1 MKHSWHWMRTLLTLT
16 LVLTLCGLT
25 PAAVLDVGYAESA
38 AEGTTTA
45 AAYGMATADDVIVR
59 KQPSTS
65 ANYWFRINTGFV
77 CEILDTVVRGDTTWY
92 KVNSTHPTPNGR
104 TYIGYVRASFFRPLT
119 AEETEAYLAGGR
131 VNVTATPAPAQTPA
145 LTLQPSADD
154 ALVTAT
160 PANGS
165 DFPFDTSI
173 MGGTTSTPLVSMI
186 TPTPTNSQVTYG
198 TGEITASGTNFR
210 VAPSLSAGVIGKLN
224 SGTVVTLLAIPDT
237 IDENHWYQIRY
248 NGQEGYIQSN
258 FIRVLTA
265 AVTATP
271 QPSVYGTV
279 KLLYDSANLRDAP
292 NGTTRALWQGKGS
305 TLSVAGVSQDKG
317 GFTWYPVYYGTDNT
331 IYYVRSDVVEYT
343 AGSGV
348 INTPTPT
355 PASGSAY
362 GYVITTAAGV
372 NLRLSAGGEV
382 IVQVP
387 RNVVLTCI
395 GAPVQTSGS
404 SYLWYYVRYNNLAG
418 YIRGDFVRVCDQNGN
433 PLGEATA
440 APSVT
445 ATPVVYSGYVKLTK
459 TGVNLRVSP
468 AGRSQG
474 QYDIGLILPI
484 AGATVSSGRYQW
496 FCVRTPDGK
505 TGYVRSDCA
514 VPCDLNGNQ
523 VTVTPTPAPTTTT
536 SISTYG
542 YIQITKPSTNLRRTI
557 GGETIHQ
564 LAKESVWPLIG
575 TVITTNGVTWYPVS
589 ADGYTGFVRGDC
601 AYKLSATQE
610 ASYLAGKGIPKETP
624 APTGSIQQTSYVQTT
639 LDYVNLRQTASRDSK
654 SVAKVRTG
662 TVMAFN
668 ATTTAGTSTWY
679 RVVYNST
686 EVWVLG
692 SCVKVMTQA
701 EYQEWLNKNPGA
713 ATPQPDAAKGYI
725 VTTRNGVNIR
735 ATANGSSIL
744 TRVNKGTVLP
754 YYAENIKAGSYTWYL
769 IRLSNGTEG
778 YIRSDMVSKSNNN
791 GGVLPTATPA
801 PTGSPTAK
809 PSATYTTLRLGSTG
823 DAVTR
828 LVQELINQGY
838 YTGSVTNV
846 YTSAV
851 QAAVRAFQS
860 AKGLT
865 VDGIAGKQTQHA
877 LFGTVE
883 PGADDYTDYTFQFYP
898 AEKIDWYTGGIQQ
911 LWAKGASYKIYDVR
925 TGIVWWAR
933 RWAGYSHADIEPVT
947 AADTARLCQIYGV
960 NNAQEIWDK
969 NLWQRRPCLITIGNR
984 TFACSLFGMPHNPDG
999 DTIPDN
1005 NMTGQICMH
1014 FTNSKGHESG
1024 KVDTY
1029 HQQAIEYAWQNCPA
1043 GHK

>member
-25 PAAVLDVGYAESA
+25 PAAVPDVGYAESA
-38 AEGTTTA
+38 AEGTTAA

-119 AEETEAYLAGGR
+119 AEETEAYLASGR

-160 PANGS
+160 PASGS

-186 TPTPTNSQVTYG
+186 TPTPTTSQVTYG

-248 NGQEGYIQSN
+248 NGQEGYVQSN

-331 IYYVRSDVVEYT
+331 VYYVRSDVVEYT

-382 IVQVP
+382 IVQIP

-468 AGRSQG
+468 AGTSQG

-564 LAKESVWPLIG
+564 LANESVWPLIG

-662 TVMAFN
+662 TVLAFN

-725 VTTRNGVNIR
+725 VTTRDGVNIR

-754 YYAENIKAGSYTWYL
+754 YYTENIKAGSYTWYL

-778 YIRSDMVSKSNNN
+778 YIRSDMVSKSDNN
-791 GGVLPTATPA
+791 GGTLPTATPA

-846 YTSAV
+846 YTSTV

-883 PGADDYTDYTFQFYP
+883 PGADDYTDYNFQFYP

-911 LWAKGASYKIYDVR
+911 LWAKGASYKIYDVK

-933 RWAGYSHADIEPVT
+933 RWAGSSHADIEPVT

-960 NNAQEIWDK
+960 SNAQEIWDK

>member
-25 PAAVLDVGYAESA
+25 PAAVPDVGYAESA

-119 AEETEAYLAGGR
+119 AEETEAYLASGR

-440 APSVT
+440 APSDT

-662 TVMAFN
+662 TVLAFN

-725 VTTRNGVNIR
+725 VTTRDGVNIR
-735 ATANGSSIL
+735 ATANGSNIL
-744 TRVNKGTVLP
+744 TRVKKGTVLP
-754 YYAENIKAGSYTWYL
+754 YYTENIKAGSYTWYL

-791 GGVLPTATPA
+791 GGTLPTATPA
-801 PTGSPTAK
+801 PSGSPTTK

-851 QAAVRAFQS
+851 RAAVRAFQS

-883 PGADDYTDYTFQFYP
+883 PGADDYTDYNFQFYP

-911 LWAKGASYKIYDVR
+911 LWAKGASYKIYDVK

>member
-25 PAAVLDVGYAESA
+25 PAAVPDVGYAESA
-38 AEGTTTA
+38 AEGTTAA

-119 AEETEAYLAGGR
+119 AEETEAYLASGR

-160 PANGS
+160 PASGS

-186 TPTPTNSQVTYG
+186 TPTPTTSQVTYG

-224 SGTVVTLLAIPDT
+224 SGTVVTLLTIPDT

-331 IYYVRSDVVEYT
+331 VYYVRSDVVEYT

-624 APTGSIQQTSYVQTT
+624 APTGSIQQTNYVQTT

-662 TVMAFN
+662 TCWRSTPRPRRARPLGT
-668 ATTTAGTSTWY
+668 ALSTTPRKCGCW
-679 RVVYNST
+679 
-686 EVWVLG
+686 
-692 SCVKVMTQA
+692 
-701 EYQEWLNKNPGA
+701 A
-713 ATPQPDAAKGYI
+713 A
-725 VTTRNGVNIR
+725 
-735 ATANGSSIL
+735 
-744 TRVNKGTVLP
+744 
-754 YYAENIKAGSYTWYL
+754 
-769 IRLSNGTEG
+769 
-778 YIRSDMVSKSNNN
+778 
-791 GGVLPTATPA
+791 
-801 PTGSPTAK
+801 
-809 PSATYTTLRLGSTG
+809 
-823 DAVTR
+823 
-828 LVQELINQGY
+828 
-838 YTGSVTNV
+838 
-846 YTSAV
+846 
-851 QAAVRAFQS
+851 
-860 AKGLT
+860 
-865 VDGIAGKQTQHA
+865 
-877 LFGTVE
+877 
-883 PGADDYTDYTFQFYP
+883 
-898 AEKIDWYTGGIQQ
+898 
-911 LWAKGASYKIYDVR
+911 ASR
-925 TGIVWWAR
+925 
-933 RWAGYSHADIEPVT
+933 
-947 AADTARLCQIYGV
+947 
-960 NNAQEIWDK
+960 
-969 NLWQRRPCLITIGNR
+969 
-984 TFACSLFGMPHNPDG
+984 
-999 DTIPDN
+999 
-1005 NMTGQICMH
+1005 
-1014 FTNSKGHESG
+1014 
-1024 KVDTY
+1024 
-1029 HQQAIEYAWQNCPA
+1029 
-1043 GHK
+1043 

>member
-25 PAAVLDVGYAESA
+25 PAAVPDVGYAESA

-119 AEETEAYLAGGR
+119 AEETEAYLASGR

-160 PANGS
+160 PASGS

-186 TPTPTNSQVTYG
+186 TPTPTTSQVTYG

-224 SGTVVTLLAIPDT
+224 SGTVVTLLTIPDT

-305 TLSVAGVSQDKG
+305 TLSVAGISQDKG

-331 IYYVRSDVVEYT
+331 VYYVRSDVVEYT

-624 APTGSIQQTSYVQTT
+624 APTGSIQQTNYVQTT

-662 TVMAFN
+662 TVLAFN

-725 VTTRNGVNIR
+725 VTTRDGVNIR

-744 TRVNKGTVLP
+744 TRVKKGTVLP
-754 YYAENIKAGSYTWYL
+754 YYTENIRAGSYTWYL

-778 YIRSDMVSKSNNN
+778 YIRSDMVSKSDNN
-791 GGVLPTATPA
+791 GGTLPTATPA
-801 PTGSPTAK
+801 PTGSPTTK

-828 LVQELINQGY
+828 LVQELINQDY

-911 LWAKGASYKIYDVR
+911 LWAKGASYKIYDVK

>member
-25 PAAVLDVGYAESA
+25 PAAVPDVGYAESA
-38 AEGTTTA
+38 AEGTTAA

-119 AEETEAYLAGGR
+119 AEETEAYLASGR

-160 PANGS
+160 PAGGS

-186 TPTPTNSQVTYG
+186 TPTPTTSQVIYG

-224 SGTVVTLLAIPDT
+224 SGTVVTLLTIPDT

-248 NGQEGYIQSN
+248 NGQEGYVQSN

-271 QPSVYGTV
+271 QPSVYGTA

-331 IYYVRSDVVEYT
+331 VYYVRSDVVEYT

-468 AGRSQG
+468 AGTSQG

-514 VPCDLNGNQ
+514 APCDLNGNQ

-654 SVAKVRTG
+654 SVAKVRKG
-662 TVMAFN
+662 TVLAFN

-725 VTTRNGVNIR
+725 VTTRDGVNIR

-754 YYAENIKAGSYTWYL
+754 YYTENIKAGSYTWYL

-778 YIRSDMVSKSNNN
+778 YIRSDMVSKSDNN
-791 GGVLPTATPA
+791 GGTLPTATPA

-823 DAVTR
+823 DAVIR

-883 PGADDYTDYTFQFYP
+883 PGADDYTDYNFQFYP

-911 LWAKGASYKIYDVR
+911 LWAKGASYKIYDVK

-933 RWAGYSHADIEPVT
+933 RWAGSSHADIEPVT

>member
-662 TVMAFN
+662 TVLAFN

-725 VTTRNGVNIR
+725 VTTRDGVNIR

-744 TRVNKGTVLP
+744 TRVKKGTVLP
-754 YYAENIKAGSYTWYL
+754 YYTENIKAGSYTWYL

-791 GGVLPTATPA
+791 GGTLPTATPA
-801 PTGSPTAK
+801 PTGSPATK

-838 YTGSVTNV
+838 YPGSVTNV

-851 QAAVRAFQS
+851 RAAVRAFQS

-883 PGADDYTDYTFQFYP
+883 PGADDYTDYNFQFYP

-1043 GHK
+1043 GRK

>member
-25 PAAVLDVGYAESA
+25 PAAVPNVGYAESA

-160 PANGS
+160 PASGS

-173 MGGTTSTPLVSMI
+173 MGGTTSTPLVSLI
-186 TPTPTNSQVTYG
+186 TPTPTTSQVTYG

-224 SGTVVTLLAIPDT
+224 SGTVVTLLTIPDT

-542 YIQITKPSTNLRRTI
+542 YIQIIKPSTNLRRTI

-601 AYKLSATQE
+601 AYKLSATQPATSRAR
-610 ASYLAGKGIPKETP
+610 ASRRKRPRLRAAFSRPVTFRRRWITSTSARRP
-624 APTGSIQQTSYVQTT
+624 AA
-639 LDYVNLRQTASRDSK
+639 TAS
-654 SVAKVRTG
+654 
-662 TVMAFN
+662 
-668 ATTTAGTSTWY
+668 
-679 RVVYNST
+679 
-686 EVWVLG
+686 
-692 SCVKVMTQA
+692 
-701 EYQEWLNKNPGA
+701 
-713 ATPQPDAAKGYI
+713 
-725 VTTRNGVNIR
+725 
-735 ATANGSSIL
+735 
-744 TRVNKGTVLP
+744 
-754 YYAENIKAGSYTWYL
+754 
-769 IRLSNGTEG
+769 
-778 YIRSDMVSKSNNN
+778 
-791 GGVLPTATPA
+791 
-801 PTGSPTAK
+801 
-809 PSATYTTLRLGSTG
+809 PSR
-823 DAVTR
+823 R
-828 LVQELINQGY
+828 C
-838 YTGSVTNV
+838 
-846 YTSAV
+846 
-851 QAAVRAFQS
+851 VRARCWHS
-860 AKGLT
+860 TPRPRRARPLGT
-865 VDGIAGKQTQHA
+865 A
-877 LFGTVE
+877 LSTTPRKCGC
-883 PGADDYTDYTFQFYP
+883 
-898 AEKIDWYTGGIQQ
+898 
-911 LWAKGASYKIYDVR
+911 WAAASR
-925 TGIVWWAR
+925 
-933 RWAGYSHADIEPVT
+933 
-947 AADTARLCQIYGV
+947 
-960 NNAQEIWDK
+960 
-969 NLWQRRPCLITIGNR
+969 
-984 TFACSLFGMPHNPDG
+984 
-999 DTIPDN
+999 
-1005 NMTGQICMH
+1005 
-1014 FTNSKGHESG
+1014 
-1024 KVDTY
+1024 
-1029 HQQAIEYAWQNCPA
+1029 
-1043 GHK
+1043 

>member
-25 PAAVLDVGYAESA
+25 PAAVPNVGYAESA
-38 AEGTTTA
+38 AEGTTAA

-119 AEETEAYLAGGR
+119 AEETEAYLASGR

-160 PANGS
+160 PASGS

-224 SGTVVTLLAIPDT
+224 SGTVVTLLTIPDT

-331 IYYVRSDVVEYT
+331 VYYVRSDVVEYT

-564 LAKESVWPLIG
+564 LANESVWPLIG

-662 TVMAFN
+662 TVLAFN

-754 YYAENIKAGSYTWYL
+754 YYVENIKAGSYTWYL

-791 GGVLPTATPA
+791 GGALPTATPA
-801 PTGSPTAK
+801 PSSSPTTK

-883 PGADDYTDYTFQFYP
+883 PGADDYTDYNFQFYP

-911 LWAKGASYKIYDVR
+911 LWAKGASYKIYDVK

-1043 GHK
+1043 GRK

>member
-662 TVMAFN
+662 TVLAFN

-725 VTTRNGVNIR
+725 VTTRDGVNIR
-735 ATANGSSIL
+735 ATANGSNIL
-744 TRVNKGTVLP
+744 TRVKKGTVLP

-791 GGVLPTATPA
+791 GGTLPTATPA
-801 PTGSPTAK
+801 PSGSPTTK

-883 PGADDYTDYTFQFYP
+883 PGADDYTDYNFQFYP

-911 LWAKGASYKIYDVR
+911 LWAKGASYKIYDVK

>member
-1 MKHSWHWMRTLLTLT
+1 
-16 LVLTLCGLT
+16 
-25 PAAVLDVGYAESA
+25 
-38 AEGTTTA
+38 
-45 AAYGMATADDVIVR
+45 MATADDVIVR

-119 AEETEAYLAGGR
+119 AEETEAYLASGR

-160 PANGS
+160 PASGS

-440 APSVT
+440 APSDT

-639 LDYVNLRQTASRDSK
+639 LAQPRQQVRREGAYGHGAGIQRHDHGGHVHLVPRCLQLHGSVGAGQLRQGD
-654 SVAKVRTG
+654 
-662 TVMAFN
+662 
-668 ATTTAGTSTWY
+668 
-679 RVVYNST
+679 
-686 EVWVLG
+686 
-692 SCVKVMTQA
+692 
-701 EYQEWLNKNPGA
+701 
-713 ATPQPDAAKGYI
+713 DA
-725 VTTRNGVNIR
+725 
-735 ATANGSSIL
+735 
-744 TRVNKGTVLP
+744 
-754 YYAENIKAGSYTWYL
+754 
-769 IRLSNGTEG
+769 
-778 YIRSDMVSKSNNN
+778 
-791 GGVLPTATPA
+791 
-801 PTGSPTAK
+801 
-809 PSATYTTLRLGSTG
+809 
-823 DAVTR
+823 
-828 LVQELINQGY
+828 
-838 YTGSVTNV
+838 
-846 YTSAV
+846 
-851 QAAVRAFQS
+851 
-860 AKGLT
+860 
-865 VDGIAGKQTQHA
+865 
-877 LFGTVE
+877 
-883 PGADDYTDYTFQFYP
+883 
-898 AEKIDWYTGGIQQ
+898 GGISGMAEQEPRR
-911 LWAKGASYKIYDVR
+911 GNAS
-925 TGIVWWAR
+925 A
-933 RWAGYSHADIEPVT
+933 
-947 AADTARLCQIYGV
+947 
-960 NNAQEIWDK
+960 
-969 NLWQRRPCLITIGNR
+969 
-984 TFACSLFGMPHNPDG
+984 
-999 DTIPDN
+999 
-1005 NMTGQICMH
+1005 
-1014 FTNSKGHESG
+1014 
-1024 KVDTY
+1024 
-1029 HQQAIEYAWQNCPA
+1029 
-1043 GHK
+1043 

>member
-575 TVITTNGVTWYPVS
+575 TVITTNGMTWYPVS

-662 TVMAFN
+662 TVLAFN

-692 SCVKVMTQA
+692 RCVKVMTQA

-725 VTTRNGVNIR
+725 VTTRDGVNIR
-735 ATANGSSIL
+735 ATANGSRIL

-754 YYAENIKAGSYTWYL
+754 YYTENIKAGSYTWYL

-791 GGVLPTATPA
+791 GGTLPTATPA
-801 PTGSPTAK
+801 PSGSPTTK

-883 PGADDYTDYTFQFYP
+883 PGADDYTDYNFQFYP

-1043 GHK
+1043 GRK

>member
-662 TVMAFN
+662 TVLAFN

-692 SCVKVMTQA
+692 RCVKVMTQA

-725 VTTRNGVNIR
+725 VTTRDGVNIR
-735 ATANGSSIL
+735 ATANGSRIL

-791 GGVLPTATPA
+791 GGTLPTATPA
-801 PTGSPTAK
+801 PTGSPATK

-883 PGADDYTDYTFQFYP
+883 PGADDYTDYNFQFYP

>member
-131 VNVTATPAPAQTPA
+131 VNVTATPAPAQTPT

-662 TVMAFN
+662 TVLAFN

-725 VTTRNGVNIR
+725 VTTRDGVNIR

-744 TRVNKGTVLP
+744 TRVKKGTVLP
-754 YYAENIKAGSYTWYL
+754 YYTENIKAGSYTWYL

-791 GGVLPTATPA
+791 GGTLPTATPA
-801 PTGSPTAK
+801 PTGSPATK

-883 PGADDYTDYTFQFYP
+883 PGADDYTDYNFQFYP

-911 LWAKGASYKIYDVR
+911 LWAKGASYKIYDVK

>member
-25 PAAVLDVGYAESA
+25 PAAVPDVGYAESA

-119 AEETEAYLAGGR
+119 AEETEAYLASGR

-160 PANGS
+160 PASGS

-173 MGGTTSTPLVSMI
+173 MGGTTSTPLVSLI
-186 TPTPTNSQVTYG
+186 TPTPTTSQVTYG

-248 NGQEGYIQSN
+248 NGQEGYVQSN

-331 IYYVRSDVVEYT
+331 VYYVRSDVVEYT

-523 VTVTPTPAPTTTT
+523 VTVTPTPTPTTTT

-624 APTGSIQQTSYVQTT
+624 APTGSIQQTNYVQTT

-662 TVMAFN
+662 TVLAFN

-725 VTTRNGVNIR
+725 VTTRDGVNIR

-744 TRVNKGTVLP
+744 TRVKKGTVLP
-754 YYAENIKAGSYTWYL
+754 YYTENIKAGSYTWYL

-791 GGVLPTATPA
+791 GGALPTATPA
-801 PTGSPTAK
+801 PSSSPTTK

-883 PGADDYTDYTFQFYP
+883 PGADDYTDYNFQFYP

-1043 GHK
+1043 GRK

>member
-25 PAAVLDVGYAESA
+25 PAAVPNVGYAESA

-119 AEETEAYLAGGR
+119 AEETEAYLASGR

-160 PANGS
+160 PASGS

-173 MGGTTSTPLVSMI
+173 MGGTTSTPLVSLI
-186 TPTPTNSQVTYG
+186 TPTPTTSQVTYG

-224 SGTVVTLLAIPDT
+224 SGTVVTLLTIPDT

-279 KLLYDSANLRDAP
+279 KLLYASANLRDAP

-331 IYYVRSDVVEYT
+331 VYYVRSDVVEYT

-523 VTVTPTPAPTTTT
+523 VTVTPTPTPTTTT

-564 LAKESVWPLIG
+564 LANESVWPLLG

-662 TVMAFN
+662 TVLAFN

-725 VTTRNGVNIR
+725 VTTRDGVNIR

-744 TRVNKGTVLP
+744 TRVKKGTVLP
-754 YYAENIKAGSYTWYL
+754 YYTENIKAGSYTWYL

-791 GGVLPTATPA
+791 GGALPTATPA

-883 PGADDYTDYTFQFYP
+883 PGTDDYTDYTFQFYP

>member
-25 PAAVLDVGYAESA
+25 PAAVPNVGYAESA

-119 AEETEAYLAGGR
+119 AEETEAYLASGR

-160 PANGS
+160 PASGS

-305 TLSVAGVSQDKG
+305 TLSVAGISQDKG

-331 IYYVRSDVVEYT
+331 VYYVRSDVVEYT

-433 PLGEATA
+433 PLGDAPA

-564 LAKESVWPLIG
+564 LANESVWPLIG

-624 APTGSIQQTSYVQTT
+624 TPTGSIQQTSYVQTT

-662 TVMAFN
+662 TVLAFN

-725 VTTRNGVNIR
+725 VTTRDGVNIR
-735 ATANGSSIL
+735 ATANGSRIL

-791 GGVLPTATPA
+791 GGTLPTATPA
-801 PTGSPTAK
+801 PSGSPTTK

-883 PGADDYTDYTFQFYP
+883 PGADDYTDYNFQFYP

-1043 GHK
+1043 GRK

>member
-25 PAAVLDVGYAESA
+25 PAAVPDVGYAESA
-38 AEGTTTA
+38 AEGTTAA

-119 AEETEAYLAGGR
+119 AEETEAYLASGR

-160 PANGS
+160 PASGS

-173 MGGTTSTPLVSMI
+173 MGGTTSTPLVSLI
-186 TPTPTNSQVTYG
+186 TPTPTTSQVTYG

-224 SGTVVTLLAIPDT
+224 SGTVVTLLTIPDT

-305 TLSVAGVSQDKG
+305 TLSVAGISQDKG

-459 TGVNLRVSP
+459 TGANLRVSP

-542 YIQITKPSTNLRRTI
+542 YIQIIKPSTNLRRTI

-564 LAKESVWPLIG
+564 LANESVWPLIG

-662 TVMAFN
+662 TVLAFN

-692 SCVKVMTQA
+692 RCVKVMTQA

-725 VTTRNGVNIR
+725 VTTRDGVNIR
-735 ATANGSSIL
+735 ATANGSNIL
-744 TRVNKGTVLP
+744 TRVKKGTVLP
-754 YYAENIKAGSYTWYL
+754 YYTENIKAGSYTWYL

-791 GGVLPTATPA
+791 GGTLPTATPA
-801 PTGSPTAK
+801 PTGSPATK

-828 LVQELINQGY
+828 RGPVLQNQGY

-851 QAAVRAFQS
+851 RAAVRAFQS

-883 PGADDYTDYTFQFYP
+883 PGADDYTDYNFQFYP

>member
-25 PAAVLDVGYAESA
+25 PAAVPDVGYAESA
-38 AEGTTTA
+38 AEGTTAA

-119 AEETEAYLAGGR
+119 AEETEAYLASGR

-160 PANGS
+160 PASGS

-186 TPTPTNSQVTYG
+186 TPTPTTSQVTYG

-224 SGTVVTLLAIPDT
+224 SGTVVTLLTIPDT

-331 IYYVRSDVVEYT
+331 VYYVRSDVVEYT

-601 AYKLSATQE
+601 AYKLSAIQE

-624 APTGSIQQTSYVQTT
+624 APTGSIQQTNYVQTT

-662 TVMAFN
+662 TVLAFN

-725 VTTRNGVNIR
+725 VTTRDGVNIR

-744 TRVNKGTVLP
+744 TRVKKGTVLP
-754 YYAENIKAGSYTWYL
+754 YYTENIKAGSYTWYL

-791 GGVLPTATPA
+791 GGALPTATPA
-801 PTGSPTAK
+801 PSSSPTTK

-828 LVQELINQGY
+828 LVQELIKQGY

-883 PGADDYTDYTFQFYP
+883 PGADDYTDYNFQFYP

-911 LWAKGASYKIYDVR
+911 LWAKGASYKIYDVK

-1043 GHK
+1043 GRK

>member
-25 PAAVLDVGYAESA
+25 PAAVPDVGYAESA
-38 AEGTTTA
+38 AEGTTAA

-119 AEETEAYLAGGR
+119 AEETEAYLASGR

-160 PANGS
+160 PASGS

-173 MGGTTSTPLVSMI
+173 MGGTTSTPLVSLI
-186 TPTPTNSQVTYG
+186 TPTPTTSQVTYG

-224 SGTVVTLLAIPDT
+224 SGTVVTLLTIPDT

-248 NGQEGYIQSN
+248 NGQEGYVQSN

-271 QPSVYGTV
+271 QPSVYGTA

-331 IYYVRSDVVEYT
+331 VYYVRSDVVEYT

-348 INTPTPT
+348 VNTPTPT

-382 IVQVP
+382 IVQIP

-433 PLGEATA
+433 
-440 APSVT
+440 
-445 ATPVVYSGYVKLTK
+445 
-459 TGVNLRVSP
+459 
-468 AGRSQG
+468 
-474 QYDIGLILPI
+474 
-484 AGATVSSGRYQW
+484 
-496 FCVRTPDGK
+496 
-505 TGYVRSDCA
+505 
-514 VPCDLNGNQ
+514 Q

-564 LAKESVWPLIG
+564 LANESVWPLIG

-662 TVMAFN
+662 TVLAFN

-725 VTTRNGVNIR
+725 VTTRDGVNIR

-754 YYAENIKAGSYTWYL
+754 YYTENIKAGSYTWYL

-778 YIRSDMVSKSNNN
+778 YIRSDMVSKSDNN
-791 GGVLPTATPA
+791 GGTLPTATPA

-865 VDGIAGKQTQHA
+865 MDGIAGKQTQHA

-883 PGADDYTDYTFQFYP
+883 PGADDYTDYNFQFYP

-911 LWAKGASYKIYDVR
+911 LWAKGASYKIYDVK

-933 RWAGYSHADIEPVT
+933 RWAGSSHADIEPVT

>member
-25 PAAVLDVGYAESA
+25 PAAVPDVGYAESA
-38 AEGTTTA
+38 AEGTTAA

-119 AEETEAYLAGGR
+119 AEETEAYLASGR
-131 VNVTATPAPAQTPA
+131 VNVTATPAPVQTPA

-160 PANGS
+160 PAGGS

-186 TPTPTNSQVTYG
+186 TPTPTTSQVTYG

-248 NGQEGYIQSN
+248 NGQEGYVQSN

-305 TLSVAGVSQDKG
+305 KLSVAGVSQDKG

-331 IYYVRSDVVEYT
+331 VYYVRSDVVEYT

-382 IVQVP
+382 IVQIP

-564 LAKESVWPLIG
+564 LANESVWPLIG

-662 TVMAFN
+662 TVLAFN

-725 VTTRNGVNIR
+725 VTTRDGVNIR

-754 YYAENIKAGSYTWYL
+754 YYTENIKAGSYTWYL

-778 YIRSDMVSKSNNN
+778 YIRSDMVSKSDNN
-791 GGVLPTATPA
+791 GGTLPTATPA

-883 PGADDYTDYTFQFYP
+883 PGADDYTDYNFQFYP

-911 LWAKGASYKIYDVR
+911 LWAKGASYKIYDVK

-933 RWAGYSHADIEPVT
+933 RWAGSSHADIEPVT

-960 NNAQEIWDK
+960 SNAQEIWDK

-1043 GHK
+1043 GRK

>member
-662 TVMAFN
+662 TVLAFN

-725 VTTRNGVNIR
+725 VTTRDGVNIR
-735 ATANGSSIL
+735 ATANGSNIL
-744 TRVNKGTVLP
+744 TRVKKGTVLP
-754 YYAENIKAGSYTWYL
+754 YYTENIKAGSYTWYL

-791 GGVLPTATPA
+791 GGTLPTATPA
-801 PTGSPTAK
+801 PSGSPTTK

-883 PGADDYTDYTFQFYP
+883 PGADDYTDYNFQFYP

-1043 GHK
+1043 GRK

>member
-25 PAAVLDVGYAESA
+25 PAAVPNVGYAESA
-38 AEGTTTA
+38 AEGTTAA

-160 PANGS
+160 PASGS

-186 TPTPTNSQVTYG
+186 TPTPTTSQVTYG

-224 SGTVVTLLAIPDT
+224 SGTVVTLLTIPDT

-305 TLSVAGVSQDKG
+305 TLSVAGISQDKG

-331 IYYVRSDVVEYT
+331 VYYVRSDVVEYT

-523 VTVTPTPAPTTTT
+523 VTVTPTPAPT
-536 SISTYG
+536 
-542 YIQITKPSTNLRRTI
+542 
-557 GGETIHQ
+557 
-564 LAKESVWPLIG
+564 
-575 TVITTNGVTWYPVS
+575 
-589 ADGYTGFVRGDC
+589 
-601 AYKLSATQE
+601 
-610 ASYLAGKGIPKETP
+610 
-624 APTGSIQQTSYVQTT
+624 GSIQQTSYVQTT

-662 TVMAFN
+662 TVLAFN

-692 SCVKVMTQA
+692 RCVKVMTQA

-725 VTTRNGVNIR
+725 VTTRDGVNIR
-735 ATANGSSIL
+735 ATANGSNIL
-744 TRVNKGTVLP
+744 TRVKKGTVLP
-754 YYAENIKAGSYTWYL
+754 YYTENIKAGSYTWYL

-791 GGVLPTATPA
+791 GGTLPTATPA
-801 PTGSPTAK
+801 PSGNPATK

-851 QAAVRAFQS
+851 RAAVRAFQS

-883 PGADDYTDYTFQFYP
+883 PGADDYTDYNFQFYP

-911 LWAKGASYKIYDVR
+911 LWAKGASYKIYDVK

>member
-186 TPTPTNSQVTYG
+186 TPTPTTSQVTYG

-271 QPSVYGTV
+271 RPSVYGTV

-662 TVMAFN
+662 TVLAFN

-725 VTTRNGVNIR
+725 VTTRDGVNIR
-735 ATANGSSIL
+735 ATANGSRIL

-791 GGVLPTATPA
+791 GGTLPTATPA
-801 PTGSPTAK
+801 PTGSPATK

-883 PGADDYTDYTFQFYP
+883 PGADDYTDYNFQFYP

>member
-25 PAAVLDVGYAESA
+25 PAAVPDVGYAESA

-271 QPSVYGTV
+271 RPSVYGTV

-662 TVMAFN
+662 TVLAFN

-692 SCVKVMTQA
+692 RCVKVMTQA

-725 VTTRNGVNIR
+725 VTTRDGVNIR
-735 ATANGSSIL
+735 ATANGSRIL

-791 GGVLPTATPA
+791 GGTLPTATPA
-801 PTGSPTAK
+801 PSGSPTTK

-883 PGADDYTDYTFQFYP
+883 PGADDYTDYNFQFYP

-911 LWAKGASYKIYDVR
+911 LWAKGASYKIYDVK

>member
-25 PAAVLDVGYAESA
+25 PAAVPDVGYAESA

-119 AEETEAYLAGGR
+119 AEETEAYLASGR

-305 TLSVAGVSQDKG
+305 TLSVAGISQDKG

-331 IYYVRSDVVEYT
+331 VYYVRSDVVEYT

-662 TVMAFN
+662 TVLAFN

-692 SCVKVMTQA
+692 RCVKVMTQA

-725 VTTRNGVNIR
+725 VTTRDGVNIR

-744 TRVNKGTVLP
+744 TRVKKGTVLP
-754 YYAENIKAGSYTWYL
+754 YYTENIKAGSYTWYL

-791 GGVLPTATPA
+791 GGTLPTATPA
-801 PTGSPTAK
+801 PSGSPTTK

-838 YTGSVTNV
+838 YPGSVTNV

-851 QAAVRAFQS
+851 RAAVRAFQS

-883 PGADDYTDYTFQFYP
+883 PGADDYTDYNFQFYP

-911 LWAKGASYKIYDVR
+911 LWAKGASYKIYDVK

>member
-25 PAAVLDVGYAESA
+25 PAAVPDVGYAESA
-38 AEGTTTA
+38 AEGTTAA

-119 AEETEAYLAGGR
+119 AEETEAYLASGR

-160 PANGS
+160 PASGS

-173 MGGTTSTPLVSMI
+173 MGGTTSTPLVSLI

-224 SGTVVTLLAIPDT
+224 SGTVVTLLTIPDT

-271 QPSVYGTV
+271 QPSVYGTA

-331 IYYVRSDVVEYT
+331 VYYVRSDVVEYT

-348 INTPTPT
+348 INTPRPT

-445 ATPVVYSGYVKLTK
+445 ATP
-459 TGVNLRVSP
+459 
-468 AGRSQG
+468 
-474 QYDIGLILPI
+474 
-484 AGATVSSGRYQW
+484 
-496 FCVRTPDGK
+496 
-505 TGYVRSDCA
+505 
-514 VPCDLNGNQ
+514 
-523 VTVTPTPAPTTTT
+523 
-536 SISTYG
+536 
-542 YIQITKPSTNLRRTI
+542 
-557 GGETIHQ
+557 
-564 LAKESVWPLIG
+564 
-575 TVITTNGVTWYPVS
+575 PV
-589 ADGYTGFVRGDC
+589 
-601 AYKLSATQE
+601 
-610 ASYLAGKGIPKETP
+610 
-624 APTGSIQQTSYVQTT
+624 
-639 LDYVNLRQTASRDSK
+639 
-654 SVAKVRTG
+654 
-662 TVMAFN
+662 
-668 ATTTAGTSTWY
+668 
-679 RVVYNST
+679 
-686 EVWVLG
+686 
-692 SCVKVMTQA
+692 
-701 EYQEWLNKNPGA
+701 
-713 ATPQPDAAKGYI
+713 
-725 VTTRNGVNIR
+725 
-735 ATANGSSIL
+735 
-744 TRVNKGTVLP
+744 
-754 YYAENIKAGSYTWYL
+754 
-769 IRLSNGTEG
+769 
-778 YIRSDMVSKSNNN
+778 
-791 GGVLPTATPA
+791 
-801 PTGSPTAK
+801 
-809 PSATYTTLRLGSTG
+809 
-823 DAVTR
+823 
-828 LVQELINQGY
+828 
-838 YTGSVTNV
+838 
-846 YTSAV
+846 
-851 QAAVRAFQS
+851 
-860 AKGLT
+860 
-865 VDGIAGKQTQHA
+865 
-877 LFGTVE
+877 
-883 PGADDYTDYTFQFYP
+883 YP
-898 AEKIDWYTGGIQQ
+898 AM
-911 LWAKGASYKIYDVR
+911 S
-925 TGIVWWAR
+925 
-933 RWAGYSHADIEPVT
+933 S
-947 AADTARLCQIYGV
+947 
-960 NNAQEIWDK
+960 
-969 NLWQRRPCLITIGNR
+969 
-984 TFACSLFGMPHNPDG
+984 
-999 DTIPDN
+999 
-1005 NMTGQICMH
+1005 
-1014 FTNSKGHESG
+1014 
-1024 KVDTY
+1024 
-1029 HQQAIEYAWQNCPA
+1029 
-1043 GHK
+1043 

>member
-25 PAAVLDVGYAESA
+25 PAAVPNVGYAESA

-119 AEETEAYLAGGR
+119 AEETEAYLASGR

-160 PANGS
+160 PASGS

-186 TPTPTNSQVTYG
+186 TPTPTTSQVTYG

-271 QPSVYGTV
+271 RPSVYGTV

-331 IYYVRSDVVEYT
+331 VYYVRSDVVEYT

-523 VTVTPTPAPTTTT
+523 VTVTPTPTPTTTT

-564 LAKESVWPLIG
+564 LANESVWPLLG

-662 TVMAFN
+662 TVLAFN

-725 VTTRNGVNIR
+725 VTTRDGVNIR

-744 TRVNKGTVLP
+744 TRVKKGTVLP
-754 YYAENIKAGSYTWYL
+754 YYTENIKAGSYTWYL

-791 GGVLPTATPA
+791 GGALPTATPA
-801 PTGSPTAK
+801 PSSSPTTK

-1043 GHK
+1043 GRK

>member
-25 PAAVLDVGYAESA
+25 PAAVPDVGYAESA
-38 AEGTTTA
+38 AEGTTAA

-119 AEETEAYLAGGR
+119 AEETEAYLASGR

-523 VTVTPTPAPTTTT
+523 VTLTPTPAPTTTT

-624 APTGSIQQTSYVQTT
+624 APTGSIQQTNYVQTT

-662 TVMAFN
+662 TVLAFN

-725 VTTRNGVNIR
+725 VTTRDGVNIR

-744 TRVNKGTVLP
+744 TRVKKGTVLP

-791 GGVLPTATPA
+791 GGTLPTATPA
-801 PTGSPTAK
+801 PSGSPTTK
-809 PSATYTTLRLGSTG
+809 PSATYTTMRLGSTG

-883 PGADDYTDYTFQFYP
+883 PGADDYTDYNFQFYP